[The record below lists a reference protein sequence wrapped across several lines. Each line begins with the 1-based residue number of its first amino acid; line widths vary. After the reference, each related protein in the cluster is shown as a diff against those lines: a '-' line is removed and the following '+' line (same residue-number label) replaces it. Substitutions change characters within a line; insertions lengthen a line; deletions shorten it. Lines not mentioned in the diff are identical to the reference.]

1 MDLAKKMVSGVDLWL
16 NTPMRPR
23 EASGTSGM
31 KAAHNGVPN
40 FSILD
45 GWWIEGCIEGVTG
58 WAIGGLTVLGDETKQ
73 DDEDARSLYDK
84 LEKVIIPT
92 YYKDKETLAEMM
104 KSEIVI
110 NASFFNTHR
119 MVSQYVLKA
128 YFH

>member
-1 MDLAKKMVSGVDLWL
+1 MNLSKKIVSGVDVWL

-45 GWWIEGCIEGVTG
+45 GWWIEGCIENVTG
-58 WAIGGLTVLGDETKQ
+58 WSIGDEKPIKEEQAQ
-73 DDEDARSLYDK
+73 DDIDVASLYEK
-84 LEKVIIPT
+84 LENIIIPIF
-92 YYKDKETLAEMM
+92 YNDKNKLAEIM

>member
-1 MDLAKKMVSGVDLWL
+1 
-16 NTPMRPR
+16 
-23 EASGTSGM
+23 M

-45 GWWIEGCIEGVTG
+45 GWWIEGCIEGITG
-58 WAIGGLTVLGDETKQ
+58 WAIGGLAVLKDEAKQ
-73 DDEDARSLYDK
+73 DEEDAKSLYDK
-84 LEKVIIPT
+84 LEGVIIPT
-92 YYKDKETLAEMM
+92 YYEDKERFAEIM
-104 KSEIVI
+104 KTEIVV